1 MDLSV
6 STRSDVSN
14 RRSDLASST
23 KSAELKSPALSQRVT
38 TNLEGDSD
46 LSLHAANKQTG
57 QLEKLSLLRKQIK
70 ILKMYTD

>member
-23 KSAELKSPALSQRVT
+23 ISAELKSPSLSQRVT

-46 LSLHAANKQTG
+46 PSLHAANKQTG
-57 QLEKLSLLRKQIK
+57 QLEKLSLLRK
-70 ILKMYTD
+70 